1 MMTRFT
7 TVTHACM
14 QPLRSLCLHQRRLAS
29 TVEPAHKSQLAVT
42 VPAWACCRHRRGSLA
57 RSLASGGAWPNDA
70 WPVSSVHSPLV
81 VCVVVG
87 CAACPLPPLLF
98 VVPVQPHLQIVCTLR
113 SMCMCVSVLEG
124 AGSGRGGAGNEGGR
138 VESESARARMPV
150 PCPRTTAAAATA
162 CARIQH
168 TRSSERNLHEPGVAM
183 LCFGQVPQDLCI
195 KLTCVP
201 CVLLQVSTHACVRA

>member
-1 MMTRFT
+1 MLWSKLSDTMLS
-7 TVTHACM
+7 V
-14 QPLRSLCLHQRRLAS
+14 AS

-57 RSLASGGAWPNDA
+57 RSLASGGAWANDA

-87 CAACPLPPLLF
+87 CAACPLPPVLF
-98 VVPVQPHLQIVCTLR
+98 AVPVQPHFQIVCTLP

-124 AGSGRGGAGNEGGR
+124 GGSGRGGAGNEGGR
-138 VESESARARMPV
+138 VECESARARMPA